1 MVSGAQRPD
10 GPGPDGPGTGS
21 RGAPG
26 AGGADAPAR
35 HVMDPVERTVRRI
48 LITGIAVSVALM
60 AIGLALGALDGDGL
74 PSGVVPLAHLASRL
88 GDADPAAYLSLGL
101 IVLIATPFARVAASI
116 VVFALE
122 GDRRYTL
129 VTAVVLGIMCVSVV
143 LGKA

>member
-1 MVSGAQRPD
+1 MSGEQR
-10 GPGPDGPGTGS
+10 PDGPGTGS

-48 LITGIAVSVALM
+48 LIAGIARQRGAH
-60 AIGLALGALDGDGL
+60 GDRPRALGALDGDGL

-101 IVLIATPFARVAASI
+101 IVLIATPFVRVAASI

>member
-1 MVSGAQRPD
+1 MSADQR
-10 GPGPDGPGTGS
+10 PDGPGTGS

-26 AGGADAPAR
+26 AGGVDAPAR
-35 HVMDPVERTVRRI
+35 HVMDPVERTVRKV
-48 LITGIAVSVALM
+48 LIAGIAVSVALM
-60 AIGLALGALDGDGL
+60 AIGLVLGALDGDGL

-101 IVLIATPFARVAASI
+101 IVLIATPFVRVAASV

-129 VTAVVLGIMCVSVV
+129 ITAVVLGIMCVSVV

>member
-1 MVSGAQRPD
+1 VSAEQR
-10 GPGPDGPGTGS
+10 PDGPGTGS
-21 RGAPG
+21 RGAPR
-26 AGGADAPAR
+26 AGGADATAR

-48 LITGIAVSVALM
+48 LIAGIAVSVALM
-60 AIGLALGALDGDGL
+60 AIGLVLGALDGDGL
-74 PSGVVPLAHLASRL
+74 PSGVVPLARLASRL

-101 IVLIATPFARVAASI
+101 IVLIATPFVRVAASI

-129 VTAVVLGIMCVSVV
+129 ITAVVLGIMCVSVV